1 MMICPICN
9 AQVEDGA
16 AFCTSCGVQF
26 VQSEN
31 DTTETTVLTS
41 DMLNESPQQASQ
53 ETGAAYQQPSYNN
66 TNSYQYAP
74 QGTQQYPPYGMP
86 QNAPYGYQA
95 PSGAVRQLK
104 TNRSFIKTLLLSL
117 VTFGI
122 YALIIYGQITDEVN
136 LVCSRYD
143 GRKSMNYYLLVFL
156 VTPLTCGIAA
166 IVWMHN
172 ICDRIGNELT
182 RRRVDYNFGAK
193 DFWLWGVL
201 GSFIVIGPLVFVHK
215 FFTAVN
221 KMNESY
227 NQIG

>member
-26 VQSEN
+26 VQPEN
-31 DTTETTVLTS
+31 KASETTVLTA
-41 DMLNESPQQASQ
+41 DMLNESQQQTSQ
-53 ETGAAYQQPSYNN
+53 ETGYAYQQPPLNN

-74 QGTQQYPPYGMP
+74 QGVS
-86 QNAPYGYQA
+86 QNAPYGYQP
-95 PSGAVRQLK
+95 PSGPVRQLK
-104 TNRSFIKTLLLSL
+104 TSRSFIKTILLSL

-122 YALIIYGQITDEVN
+122 YAIVTYGQITDDVN

-143 GRKSMNYYLLVFL
+143 GRKSMNYYLLVFI
-156 VTPLTCGIAA
+156 VTPLTLGISSV
-166 IVWMHN
+166 VWMHN

-182 RRRVDYNFGAK
+182 RRQVNYSFGSK

-201 GSFIVIGPLVFVHK
+201 GSFIFVGPFIFAHK